1 MVKIGLNQFVTIFLF
16 FYLGIYLIVSNLT
29 QPEINVW
36 SLLIPLFGVLLIII
50 GIVLIFNLL
59 KLDESEQIRKAKKKP

>member
-16 FYLGIYLIVSNLT
+16 FFIGIYLVVSKLI

-36 SLLIPLFGVLLIII
+36 SLLIPLFGVFLIII

-59 KLDESEQIRKAKKKP
+59 KSNESERIKKAKKK